1 MDAIRERTI
10 APLLWLIAIVVV
22 ALPCAAQDTPVNAG
36 GDVEVSRAQ
45 IQAERQAIV
54 NRAMELTDSESTAFW
69 PLYREYRTKMAE
81 VTDKQVATI
90 KEYAAAFNSMTDKE
104 ADRLMSNYMDYQKD
118 KLNLERDYVKKFKKI
133 LPTRK
138 VARYFQLEHKL
149 DSIIEYDLAK
159 SIPLLE

>member
-1 MDAIRERTI
+1 MNVFRAGGL
-10 APLLWLIAIVVV
+10 APFSWLIAAVFAVP
-22 ALPCAAQDTPVNAG
+22 LAAQDTPISAG

-54 NRAMELTDSESTAFW
+54 NRAMELTDSESTKFW
-69 PLYREYRTKMAE
+69 ALYREYRTKMAE
-81 VTDKQVATI
+81 VTDKQVTTI
-90 KEYAAAFNSMTDKE
+90 KEYAASFNTMTDAQ
-104 ADRLMSNYMDYQKD
+104 ADHLMSNYMDYQKD

-149 DSIIEYDLAK
+149 DAIIDYDLAK